1 MKYKQDLVEKV
12 QQKKLAVHNINC
24 TKQELIDLL
33 TYIFPED
40 HYASGDSV
48 YYYGSNIDRWQP
60 TDFKPNFPSLS
71 VKEFLEEE
79 FVLPNELVNEVENKI
94 TKLCKK

>member
-48 YYYGSNIDRWQP
+48 YYYGSYIDRWQP

-79 FVLPNELVNEVENKI
+79 FVLPNELVNEVENK
-94 TKLCKK
+94 